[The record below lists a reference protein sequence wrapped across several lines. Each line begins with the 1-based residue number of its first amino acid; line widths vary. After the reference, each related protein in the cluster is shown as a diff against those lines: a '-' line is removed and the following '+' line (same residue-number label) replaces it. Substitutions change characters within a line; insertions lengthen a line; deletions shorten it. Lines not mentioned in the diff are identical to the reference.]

1 MSERS
6 SAPKV
11 AELAVKT
18 DEAPSRAGLPEPE
31 LAYDYF
37 KNMVSVS
44 LATLGGILTLG
55 GTVFGARLAPW
66 HMIVAAL
73 PVALSGLLA
82 LQAKTDIMQ
91 MCQNMKPPLNS
102 SRLAL
107 RLVPSFYGL
116 GLGVFLAFLTLSYL
130 APNAA
135 ARLGS
140 SASQGLTCSPKLYQS

>member
-1 MSERS
+1 MSERTPS
-6 SAPKV
+6 PKI
-11 AELAVKT
+11 AESPVKT
-18 DEAPSRAGLPEPE
+18 EEAPARVGLPEPE

-55 GTVFGARLAPW
+55 GTVFGSRLAPW
-66 HMIVAAL
+66 HMIIAAL
-73 PVALSGLLA
+73 PVGLSGLLA

-107 RLVPSFYGL
+107 RLVPSLYGL

-130 APNAA
+130 APDAA

-140 SASQGLTCSPKLYQS
+140 PVARISR

>member
-1 MSERS
+1 MSERTP
-6 SAPKV
+6 APKI
-11 AELAVKT
+11 AELPAKT
-18 DEAPSRAGLPEPE
+18 DTAPFNVGLPEPE
-31 LAYDYF
+31 LANDYF
-37 KNMVSVS
+37 KNMVSMS

-91 MCQNMKPPLNS
+91 MCQNLKPPLNS

-107 RLVPSFYGL
+107 RVVPSLYGL

-130 APNAA
+130 APVAA
-135 ARLGS
+135 ARLG
-140 SASQGLTCSPKLYQS
+140 LTVAQCAR